1 MGAEP
6 LFKIDRK
13 GLEPGEISIGV
24 ARTIELIEKDPTL
37 SARLAGVAA
46 LAKRQALEAD
56 NIDPNEKAYA
66 RTKLHDSLSRNLEI
80 LLHALEDT
88 ATTGE
93 LSATLKVILDPA
105 VEAQD
110 AAGDAL

>member
-1 MGAEP
+1 MGPET
-6 LFKIDRK
+6 LFKIDGK
-13 GLEPGEISIGV
+13 HLEPGDISKGV
-24 ARTIELIEKDPTL
+24 AKTIELIDKDPTL

-46 LAKRQALEAD
+46 LARRQALEAD

-88 ATTGE
+88 GNIGE

-105 VEAQD
+105 VEAED
-110 AAGDAL
+110 AAGDRL